1 MVAPSSVVA
10 PTWEFHLPLS
20 AADLLRSD
28 GPSQYAVQE
37 VLPVK
42 ELRGQLSGFQAE
54 FRTQGS
60 LAILQHFDTIYSI
73 LHHFSSVE
81 AAVKEDT
88 LELMLKVVSNHS
100 STLTTILDSADL
112 VPSLRAVHC
121 NALKMNCYGLVRLAE
136 AFETEPSKSNLVGLD
151 PKRKS
156 KKSQGTSFLWEEERQ
171 HVLQLLTQLL
181 QLDLHRLWTSSI
193 VEEEF
198 VSLMTGCCYHILENP
213 GIGHQKHRPTREAAI
228 HLLGVAL
235 RRYDHMLSATLKVT
249 QMLQHFEHVA
259 PVFVEAVS
267 LWIKEYGMRSIVGEL
282 LREIGQKCPQELARD
297 TSATKGYA
305 SFLTE
310 LAEQVPAVVLA
321 NMSVLL
327 HHLDGESYG
336 IRNAILAAMAEMLLQ
351 VLNGEQLED
360 AARSTRDQFLDT
372 LQAHTCDVH
381 GLVRSRML
389 QLFTRIVQ
397 QKALPLTRFQQSV
410 VCLAVSRLQDK
421 SVTVVKNAIQLLAA
435 FLSNNPFSCKLSCTD
450 LTELLQKER
459 KKLQE
464 MRDKFRITAAVTIP
478 PEEEWEAMQPELQA
492 TVKNCLGSQLQGEEA
507 GDLEVGDPAQ
517 VSDRIIQLLRK
528 SSYKDAVLLVQGAI
542 HCFQETEPFV
552 NCTRTEEEDEED
564 FLLRLLRT
572 LYTGPQP
579 RGDAQ
584 EPIVGAENTEGEEH
598 GAEGQPSSEL
608 AKQEM
613 LVQYLQ
619 DAYNF
624 SAKITDAMSLI
635 SRMMYESSISV
646 VQEAIEFFVIVSQFG
661 IPQAVLGVRRMLP
674 LIWSKEPGIREAVL
688 NAYRRLYLKPSGG
701 SERARAHSLLQSL
714 SLLMVDASLATIQ
727 CLGEIISEFV
737 QKDEIKPA
745 VVQLLW
751 EQFTEKS
758 ECSALERHAAI
769 MLLGMMARGKP
780 EIVGSNLDI
789 LVTVG
794 LDDRVHENYRLA
806 QEVCNAI
813 SKITSGQKPALGK
826 SGTPIRLPQSHLLF
840 ERLSKAV
847 IMGFVGS
854 SPHWIPFTE
863 TAITLIYQLAE
874 EPEEVCTRILQHCS
888 QQTLEKLG
896 EVEGTEAEPG
906 SSPTGGAGDSSH
918 VDALLLT
925 HLVSLAGDVALQQLV
940 HLELAVSAELRRR
953 RILGEEQEMKERT
966 GSNVKDVRIKSTGN
980 ETTMEMELG
989 LVGASAEDTEAE
1001 LIRSICETELLEG
1014 KQLLSTFVPLV
1025 LKICNNPGH
1034 YSDPA
1039 LSAAAALALGKFCMV
1054 SAEFCDAHLRLLFT
1068 MMEKSALPSVRANL
1082 MIVAGD
1088 LAIRFPNQVEPWT
1101 PHLYAR
1107 LRDPCH
1113 QVRRT
1118 AALVMTHLI
1127 LKDMVK
1133 VKGQVSEMAAL
1144 LIDPEEEIVA
1154 LARNFFAELSGKDN
1168 AVYNLLPDIISRLS
1182 DPDSG
1187 IEEQPFRTIMRQL
1200 FSYVTKDRQTES
1212 LVEKLCQRFRTA
1224 RTERQHRDLGFC
1236 LTLLPLTDRG
1246 LRKMQ
1251 DNFECFGDKLQDA
1264 AVYSCFQT
1272 ALGRLR
1278 RLSTKPE
1285 MKTLV
1290 EEFEQK
1296 LQKCH
1301 NRGLDSIAES
1311 PTESRCPGSNSR
1323 PAPQTAKRTAT
1334 SSRRQRKPDSSFITP
1349 QPRVSRAHR
1358 KISKQVYVV
1367 FSSDEGNSPEE
1378 AELSEDE
1385 TPSKTTPISRASSR
1399 RVQ

>member
-1 MVAPSSVVA
+1 M
-10 PTWEFHLPLS
+10 
-20 AADLLRSD
+20 
-28 GPSQYAVQE
+28 
-37 VLPVK
+37 
-42 ELRGQLSGFQAE
+42 
-54 FRTQGS
+54 
-60 LAILQHFDTIYSI
+60 
-73 LHHFSSVE
+73 
-81 AAVKEDT
+81 
-88 LELMLKVVSNHS
+88 LEVVSNHS

-397 QKALPLTRFQQSV
+397 QK
-410 VCLAVSRLQDK
+410 
-421 SVTVVKNAIQLLAA
+421 
-435 FLSNNPFSCKLSCTD
+435 LSCTD
-450 LTELLQKER
+450 LTELLQKEKEETPGNEGQVQNHSCCYHR
-459 KKLQE
+459 QWGTVSNSAFFFTLQLWP
-464 MRDKFRITAAVTIP
+464 IP

-492 TVKNCLGSQLQGEEA
+492 TREELSWLPA
-507 GDLEVGDPAQ
+507 ARRGGGRTFEVGDPAQ